1 MTIVGLV
8 ITYITTFIE
17 NVQYPGIFALM
28 VLEGLLLPIPS
39 EVVMAFSG
47 YLIFKNELPSYLGI
61 PAFVLVLIAGT
72 IGNLVGALLAY
83 LLGDKGG
90 MEFVKI
96 YGKKVGVSEK
106 SIDRVNTWF
115 NKYGDIA
122 VFGTRLVPIFR
133 TFISIPAGFGRMKI
147 SKFIIYTISGMII
160 WDAVL
165 LYIGFHLGNA
175 WNSIMGISDNI
186 TYAAAAA
193 AVAVLVLLYYYGYRK
208 KNSASSES

>member
-1 MTIVGLV
+1 M
-8 ITYITTFIE
+8 
-17 NVQYPGIFALM
+17 
-28 VLEGLLLPIPS
+28 
-39 EVVMAFSG
+39 
-47 YLIFKNELPSYLGI
+47 
-61 PAFVLVLIAGT
+61 
-72 IGNLVGALLAY
+72 
-83 LLGDKGG
+83 
-90 MEFVKI
+90 
-96 YGKKVGVSEK
+96 SEK
-106 SIDRVNTWF
+106 SIDRVNNWF

-147 SKFIIYTISGMII
+147 SRFILYTISGMII
-160 WDAVL
+160 WDTVL

-208 KNSASSES
+208 KNSVSSES